1 MHSFIDGGGNPL
13 KILIADD
20 EKNMRWI
27 LEKNL
32 KSEGFQVVTA
42 EDGEDAFNLFL
53 DEAPE
58 MVILDYKMPKLD
70 GMEILKRIN
79 KINSTIPVVMITAH
93 GSTDAAV
100 EAMKLGAVDYISKPF
115 DINELKMTIFKAL
128 NIDKLNKE
136 IEYLKERTF
145 NNFDSKIIGTSRK
158 MLEIFRL
165 IDKIADTNA
174 TVLVMGESGT
184 GKEGIVSSIHNKSS
198 RKDKPYIR
206 VNCGAIPENLIESEL
221 FGHEKGAFTGAISRK
236 LGRFDRAQGGTL
248 FLDEIGELSL
258 ALQVKILR
266 VLQEKEFERVG
277 GTEVIKSD
285 VRIVAATNRNLEE
298 MVEKG
303 EFREDLLYRLKVI
316 PIYLP
321 PLRERKDDIGL
332 LVDYFIGKYCN
343 ETNKE
348 RLTIEEDALDL
359 LKAYDYPGNIRELEN
374 LIERMVILSNDG
386 IIRASM
392 LPKEIVKG
400 AYFNNKDPFILPEE
414 GINFEDVEISLVR
427 QALERSKGNQTQAA
441 KLLGMSRHAL
451 IYRMDK
457 FNLK

>member
-1 MHSFIDGGGNPL
+1 M

-32 KSEGFQVVTA
+32 KSEGFLVVSA
-42 EDGEDAFNLFL
+42 EDGDEAFNMYL
-53 DEAPE
+53 DEAPD

-70 GMEILKRIN
+70 GMEVLKRIKKVNN
-79 KINSTIPVVMITAH
+79 KIPVIMITAH

-100 EAMKLGAVDYISKPF
+100 EAMKLGAVDFISKPF
-115 DINELKMTIFKAL
+115 DINELKLTILKVL

-136 IEYLKERTF
+136 IEFLRELSST
-145 NNFDSKIIGTSRK
+145 NTHNKIIGQSKK
-158 MLEIFRL
+158 MQEIFVM

-184 GKEGIVSSIHNKSS
+184 GKEGIVASIHNKSR

-206 VNCGAIPENLIESEL
+206 VNCGAIPDTLIESEL
-221 FGHEKGAFTGAISRK
+221 FGYEKGAFTGANTRK

-277 GTEVIKSD
+277 GTEVIISD
-285 VRIVAATNRNLEE
+285 VRIIAATNRNLEE
-298 MVEKG
+298 MVQKG

-321 PLRERKDDIGL
+321 PLRERKEDIEP
-332 LVDYFIGKYCN
+332 LVEHFIDKFCR

-348 RLTIEEDALDL
+348 KLKIERDALDL
-359 LKAYDYPGNIRELEN
+359 LIDYDYPGNIRELEN
-374 LIERMVILSNDG
+374 LIERMVILSIDG
-386 IIRASM
+386 TIRASM
-392 LPKEIVKG
+392 LPKEIVRG
-400 AYFNNKDPFILPEE
+400 AFLNKKDPFILPEE
-414 GINFEDVEISLVR
+414 GINLEELELSFVR
-427 QALERSKGNQTQAA
+427 QALERSRGNQTHAA

-457 FNLK
+457 YNLK